1 VIQGCPVAL
10 LRWHVIAA
18 AILLLA
24 ANCTPLPAVGSMAI
38 PPIPAGDSRLWFYR
52 DREPYETHQRPYL
65 RLNGQI
71 VGVSE
76 PSGAFHRD
84 VAPGHYI
91 VTVDSYL
98 SSDFGQ
104 FAEIDLVARQ
114 EAFVKV
120 LSQAQKVGGE
130 RAARENFYTRVV
142 PAEVARAAVAR
153 LRFYGGN

>member
-1 VIQGCPVAL
+1 VI
-10 LRWHVIAA
+10 
-18 AILLLA
+18 
-24 ANCTPLPAVGSMAI
+24 TS
-38 PPIPAGDSRLWFYR
+38 IPAGDGRLWFYR
-52 DREPYETHQRPYL
+52 DGGPYETHQRPYL
-65 RLNGQI
+65 RLNGRI
-71 VGVSE
+71 VGISE
-76 PSGAFHRD
+76 PSRAFYRD

-104 FAEIDLVARQ
+104 FAEIDLGAGQ

-142 PAEVARAAVAR
+142 PAEMARADTAR
-153 LRFYGGN
+153 SSFYDGN

>member
-1 VIQGCPVAL
+1 
-10 LRWHVIAA
+10 
-18 AILLLA
+18 
-24 ANCTPLPAVGSMAI
+24 MAI

-52 DREPYETHQRPYL
+52 DHEPYETHQRPYL

-84 VAPGHYI
+84 AAPGHYI